1 MAYDGRVKRLLLI
14 VLSCLVATIAA
25 CEPARPAVA
34 PGAGTRGVF
43 EAVVPSVV
51 AIINDDRAVREQED
65 KEAMKQLGVDEHAPK
80 TVIDVSLRKEPTPH
94 GTGFMIENNLVV
106 TAAHVVLEPDLL
118 KITTRAGKTVPAEL
132 YYIDEVRDVALLRP
146 KEKIDVPPLELASA
160 DPLPGHQVWALGHTG
175 NGLWALS
182 WGISEGIASGTVDM
196 LGGKLLLFDAPV
208 YPGFSGGPVVT
219 LDADGKPVVVGV
231 NHAILFAGVQVATIS
246 SAASASD
253 IKAVIQHKAAP
264 IEPTLAAYAKKRNVE
279 PRAQLFIT
287 KNFQVHKDADM
298 LTSAAIVGNDR
309 TIDIEP
315 GEQGRVPVV
324 GMFFGLPKGRHSIT
338 FELRDPQEKVVDTTT
353 RSISVDEK
361 ERVAFSAADFHFESK
376 GGGGHYDVEAKLG
389 SKVIGR
395 SVVWVQDPDDDQQGV
410 DLDHTDQE
418 EDGQPSVEVVVAS
431 FGNEDPFA
439 LGGIRAGW
447 LEWRYPRRVDFTWYA
462 RGSRGWSGTNVAI
475 SAFVLDQDGKIVGR
489 GLGCFR
495 PELRPEHAWSCSGE
509 GGTPLLSRTGPYDV
523 VFAINDRPIA
533 VWPME
538 ALLKHANAGAM
549 DEWMKGMRQQHGTHQ
564 HTPAKGPGHH

>member
-1 MAYDGRVKRLLLI
+1 MKRLLAL
-14 VLSCLVATIAA
+14 VLFVVAATAAA
-25 CEPARPAVA
+25 CEPERPAVV
-34 PGAGTRGVF
+34 PGTGTRGVF

-51 AIINDDRAVREQED
+51 AIVNDDRVVREQED

-118 KITTRAGKTVPAEL
+118 KITTRSGKTVPAEL
-132 YYIDEVRDVALLRP
+132 FYIDEVRDVALLRP
-146 KEKIDVPPLELASA
+146 KEKIDVPPLKLAKS

-182 WGISEGIASGTVDM
+182 WGISEGIASGTVEM

-219 LDADGKPVVVGV
+219 MNAAGEPEVVGV
-231 NHAILFAGVQVATIS
+231 NHAILFAGIQVATIS
-246 SAASASD
+246 SAASATD
-253 IKAVIQHKAAP
+253 IREVIQHKP
-264 IEPTLAAYAKKRNVE
+264 SPMEPMLAAYAKKRNAE

-315 GEQGRVPVV
+315 GTQGRVPVV

-338 FELRDPQEKVVDTTT
+338 FELKDPQDKVVDTST

-361 ERVAFSAADFHFESK
+361 ERVAFSATDFHFEAK
-376 GGGGHYDVEAKLG
+376 GGGHFDVEARLG

-395 SVVWVQDPDDDQQGV
+395 SVVWIQDPDDEGQGV

-418 EDGQPSVEVVVAS
+418 EDGQPTVEVVVAS

-475 SAFVLDQDGKIVGR
+475 SAFVLDQGGKIVGR
-489 GLGCFR
+489 GVGCFR
-495 PELRPEHAWSCSGE
+495 PELRPEHAWSCAGQ
-509 GGTPLLSRTGPYDV
+509 GGTPLLSKTGPYDV

-538 ALLKHANAGAM
+538 ALLKQNNHGEVE
-549 DEWMKGMRQQHGTHQ
+549 EWMKGMRKQQSTHQ
-564 HTPAKGPGHH
+564 HTPKGAGHK